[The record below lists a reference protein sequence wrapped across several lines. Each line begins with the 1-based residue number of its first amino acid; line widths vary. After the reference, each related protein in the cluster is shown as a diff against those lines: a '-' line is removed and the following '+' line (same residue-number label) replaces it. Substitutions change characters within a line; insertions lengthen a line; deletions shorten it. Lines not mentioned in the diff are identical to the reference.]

1 MTDVVVEFDSPASPV
16 SIPFGSVRLN
26 KGAIVELAV
35 ADYIPCAS
43 FGIHVG
49 AVFFQKI
56 VNDVVFCKEKF
67 VASPMSVFRPGTITI
82 LLAIVSGHSHFAGHD
97 AMSNRVQAVI
107 HHTIDPPEGIN

>member
-35 ADYIPCAS
+35 ANYISCPS
-43 FGIHVG
+43 FGIHVP
-49 AVFFQKI
+49 AAFKQI
-56 VNDVVFCKEKF
+56 VDDVVFCEEKF